1 VSDQAWWRPS
11 RRRRRHP
18 RLFWRVYLYGVFML
32 VAVAAALAVAGAALG
47 RGELARSSDRLVRY
61 ITLRVGDLRGDPSG
75 LAEELRRVG
84 ETFSADLALYRDDG
98 TLLAA
103 GAGPPPAPLSPGEAE
118 RLARGP
124 ERLPGTHFGWAA
136 RVSGE
141 PVAYLVMIRVP
152 RSPSLERIAVFLV
165 VVLLALA
172 AVSVP
177 MARLIVRP
185 LERLTAAA
193 RALGSGDLSARAGV
207 DRADEMGELGRAFD
221 EMAGR
226 LERLLR
232 QEKELLANVS
242 HELRTPL
249 SRIRVALDLAE
260 EGDLERAR
268 RFLGEI
274 ATDVS
279 EVERLVEDI
288 LSAARLDLALG
299 RPGAGVPLRREP
311 LEGAELVARAAEHF
325 RATHPGRTLEV
336 AAAGSLPTLDAD
348 AALLRRA
355 LDNLLDNAAKYSDP
369 GQPVVLS
376 ARAEGGGLVVE
387 VRDRGIGIDPADLPR
402 LFTPFFRTDRSRARG
417 TGGVGLGL
425 TMAKRIAEAHGG
437 TIAVESGPG
446 KGTSVRVSVP
456 AGEAP

>member
-1 VSDQAWWRPS
+1 MSGQAWWRPS
-11 RRRRRHP
+11 WRRRRHP

-47 RGELARSSDRLVRY
+47 RGELARGSDRLVRY
-61 ITLRVGDLRGDPSG
+61 ITLRVGDLRGDPSR

-103 GAGPPPAPLSPGEAE
+103 GAGPPPAPLPPREAE
-118 RLARGP
+118 RLAGGP

-141 PVAYLVMIRVP
+141 PVAYLMMIRVP

-165 VVLLALA
+165 AVLLALA

-177 MARLIVRP
+177 MARVIVRP
-185 LERLTAAA
+185 LERLTTAA

-260 EGDLERAR
+260 EGNLERAR

-299 RPGAGVPLRREP
+299 RPGAGMPLRREP